1 MATAERIIEG
11 LPDET
16 QKLLHAYV
24 KDVKALFGE
33 QLEGVL
39 LYGSAVRGEFLVGR
53 SNLNLLLLVSSY
65 DQAVLKKYGALH
77 RRWSKEH
84 ILAPLFLT
92 EEELR
97 SSAPVFPLEY
107 LEIQEQHR
115 VLGGRDPFVGFRVDT
130 ARLAAEVRQGFMAS
144 LFRLRQRYVEGN
156 ATDDAALVLMSLS
169 ITGLLPLLRG
179 IQRIQGRSTVY
190 QSDALIKE
198 VAEHLGLDLQGM
210 QDALLLKRGQIS
222 PGHKEIP
229 RLFERYLQAVTT
241 LTNKVAELGRG
252 SHP

>member
-1 MATAERIIEG
+1 MTTTERVIEG
-11 LPDET
+11 LPDDT

-24 KDVKALFGE
+24 KEVKALFRE

-53 SNLNLLLLVSSY
+53 SNLNVLLLVSSY
-65 DQAVLKKYGALH
+65 NQALLNGYGTIH
-77 RRWSKEH
+77 RRWSKEQ

-92 EEELR
+92 EAEMG

-130 ARLAAEVRQGFMAS
+130 ARLATEVRQGLMGS

-156 ATDDAALVLMSLS
+156 ATNEAAVILIPLS
-169 ITGLLPLLRG
+169 ITSLLPLLRG
-179 IQRIQGRSTVY
+179 IQRIQGRSIIY
-190 QSDALIKE
+190 QSDAVIKD
-198 VAEHLGLDLQGM
+198 VAEHVGLDLQGM
-210 QDALLLKRGQIS
+210 QDALQLKRGQIS
-222 PGHKEIP
+222 PGYKEIP

-241 LTNKVAELGRG
+241 LTSKVANL
-252 SHP
+252 

>member
-1 MATAERIIEG
+1 MATTDRIIEG

-16 QKLLHAYV
+16 QKLLHAYA
-24 KDVKALFGE
+24 KDVKSLFGD

-65 DQAVLKKYGALH
+65 DQALLKKYGAIH
-77 RRWSKEH
+77 RRWSKEQ

-92 EEELR
+92 TEELS

-115 VLGGRDPFVGFRVDT
+115 VLGGRDPFVGFRVD
-130 ARLAAEVRQGFMAS
+130 AGGLAIEVRQGLAAS

-156 ATDDAALVLMSLS
+156 ATDEAALILMSLS

-179 IQRIQGRSTVY
+179 IQRVQGRSAVY
-190 QSDALIKE
+190 QSDALIKD

-210 QDALLLKRGQIS
+210 QDALLLKRGRIS

-229 RLFERYLQAVTT
+229 RLFERYLQAVTA
-241 LTNKVAELGRG
+241 LAGKAGDLVRA
-252 SHP
+252 SHS